1 MTTREAVPSRSH
13 THHCIIC
20 DEEIS
25 CHNPNDPQ
33 DCLFSAAVCDSCSD
47 EFEDLLPG
55 VEEDEAEEKRESTE
69 EQADDWAPPV
79 DYMLVFERTDPRQPD
94 DEFFDVMLQ
103 ADRKDGE
110 DWFNDEPLVRTEPVV
125 TKPSKTR
132 KSRINKKP
140 GRGWKKG

>member
-1 MTTREAVPSRSH
+1 MTTREAVPSQSH

-33 DCLFSAAVCDSCSD
+33 DCLFSSAVCDSCSD

-55 VEEDEAEEKRESTE
+55 VEEDEAGENGGSPEER
-69 EQADDWAPPV
+69 ADDWAPTA
-79 DYMLVFERTDPRQPD
+79 DYMLVFEGTDPRQPD

-103 ADRKDGE
+103 GNGDEGE
-110 DWFNDEPLVRTEPVV
+110 EWFDDEPPVRTEPLV
-125 TKPSKTR
+125 TKPSKKR
-132 KSRINKKP
+132 EPRINKKP

>member
-1 MTTREAVPSRSH
+1 MTTREAVPNRSH

-25 CHNPNDPQ
+25 CYNPNDPQ
-33 DCLFSAAVCDSCSD
+33 DCLFSVAVCDSCSD
-47 EFEDLLPG
+47 DFEDLLPG
-55 VEEDEAEEKRESTE
+55 VEEDEAEENGESPE
-69 EQADDWAPPV
+69 
-79 DYMLVFERTDPRQPD
+79 DYMLVFEGTDPRQPD